1 MIIGPN
7 TELPILANK
16 FTLVTECIPPEGIM
30 EYDVFL
36 VNQVFGICGQL
47 RDGDLTPFLRSR
59 IDCETIG
66 EIKRKHIVYL
76 DTNLVHDELVA
87 VAVTV
92 RYDPFVQVEKCTL
105 KLVSPEIKE
114 TLTEFQTTDNERCAA
129 IKSGNAVV
137 LGMAYLSGGIQ
148 QPTWNFQ
155 AKDAQFGPYEQYKVG
170 LMAGKAVQGNHSNTD
185 LSSLAAP
192 PAGITPRQDVNME
205 EGARNILK
213 NGSTEKMVSPWYL
226 KMPEVPDIA
235 NRQSRLSTEASPSL
249 LKKNI
254 FADYEYEES
263 HRIRPVMPTGYGSPK
278 QPILRRL
285 SGSSYDIPPAI
296 SLNNDQRRISP
307 VEPLKNVTQIRAV
320 RESTDLADIVRY
332 NVGDDDVNKFDQS
345 RQSEAQGRRPTAVTH
360 TKRLSQEL
368 KPVSRRTLAM
378 REDEDLDAF
387 NFD

>member
-59 IDCETIG
+59 IECETIG
-66 EIKRKHIVYL
+66 EVKRKHLVYL
-76 DTNLVHDELVA
+76 DTNRVHDELVA

-105 KLVSPEIKE
+105 KVVSPEIKE
-114 TLTEFQTTDNERCAA
+114 TLTEFQTTDDERCAA

-137 LGMAYLSGGIQ
+137 LGFAYLTGGI

-170 LMAGKAVQGNHSNTD
+170 LMAGKAVQGANSSIEI
-185 LSSLAAP
+185 SSLTVP
-192 PAGITPRQDVNME
+192 PHGITPRQDVNME
-205 EGARNILK
+205 EGAGNILK
-213 NGSTEKMVSPWYL
+213 NGPAEKMVSPWYL

-235 NRQSRLSTEASPSL
+235 ARQSRLSTEASPSL

-263 HRIRPVMPTGYGSPK
+263 HRIRPVVPTGSEK
-278 QPILRRL
+278 KPIFRRL
-285 SGSSYDIPPAI
+285 SSSSYDVPPVV
-296 SLNNDQRRISP
+296 SVNNDQRRISP
-307 VEPLKNVTQIRAV
+307 VEPLRNVTQIRAV
-320 RESTDLADIVRY
+320 QESTDLASIVRY
-332 NVGDDDVNKFDQS
+332 NVGDVNKFDQS
-345 RQSEAQGRRPTAVTH
+345 RKSEVQVRRPTQVTH
-360 TKRLSQEL
+360 TGRLSQEL
-368 KPVSRRTLAM
+368 KPVSRRTITV